1 VSGRQNPATGGS
13 TCPASRPR
21 WRGRDGTA
29 PFSRYR
35 RDGSANSRSSD
46 AAHGTRSAVPDALPP
61 ELRALVTLAAGT
73 GMRQGERFGLTVDRM
88 RFLERMVAVDRQ
100 LVTVQGQAPTLAPPK
115 TKASNRTIPL
125 PQVVVDALA
134 AHLAAFSAGL
144 TGSVFTW
151 SGKPIT
157 RSVFGHK
164 WRAAVETSGL
174 PAGAPP
180 TSGYADTGRR
190 SSQPATSTA
199 GAAVSG
205 SSPATNGTWVT
216 TTTTLRKRNIMD
228 QNTFR

>member
-46 AAHGTRSAVPDALPP
+46 ASHGTRSAVRDALPP

-73 GMRQGERFGLTVDRM
+73 GMRQGECFGLTVDRM

-144 TGSVFTW
+144 MGWCLRGRGSRSPGRC
-151 SGKPIT
+151 SGT
-157 RSVFGHK
+157 SGVRRSRRRGCRPGHRP
-164 WRAAVETSGL
+164 RAATPTL
-174 PAGAPP
+174 GA
-180 TSGYADTGRR
+180 DRR
-190 SSQPATSTA
+190 SRQRRLLA
-199 GAAVSG
+199 
-205 SSPATNGTWVT
+205 
-216 TTTTLRKRNIMD
+216 LR
-228 QNTFR
+228 